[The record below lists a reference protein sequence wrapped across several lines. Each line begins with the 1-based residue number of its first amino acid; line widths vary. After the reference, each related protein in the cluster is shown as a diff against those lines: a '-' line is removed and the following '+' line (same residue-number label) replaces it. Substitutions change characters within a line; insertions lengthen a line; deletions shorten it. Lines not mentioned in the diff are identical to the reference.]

1 MNQGAYSSSSST
13 DRNNDPSRANAGDVG
28 SAHEGFDSES
38 WIATPTSSAP
48 PSYTSDTESFN
59 DGASFVSDT
68 STLAEP
74 VNRPRPGLSSSTL
87 VHLRPPSVPITP
99 SVQSVTR
106 EYPVI
111 RYIFTPTS
119 PISNSLTLVP
129 PPDMPDTVPRFHI
142 AVTSNVF
149 NPLSHITTVYRGE
162 TQFGQWVG
170 SFEMGISSFLSRV
183 RMHKQDVPIIKVL
196 QKRGSRTSAVWTW
209 KPLSSRVNGGV
220 PWKWHYRAIHGGGV
234 CRSTDADETLLAT
247 FIPSP
252 TTAHSYS
259 PAVVQVNAR
268 GEETPLPAL
277 QITLAGQT
285 FFEDIL
291 ISLLV
296 IERKRM
302 LDLADQHAKVIFN

>member
-13 DRNNDPSRANAGDVG
+13 DGNNNALRANAADVDTP
-28 SAHEGFDSES
+28 EFDSES
-38 WIATPTSSAP
+38 WITTPTSSAP
-48 PSYTSDTESFN
+48 PSYISDAESFD
-59 DGASFVSDT
+59 DGASFVSTT
-68 STLAEP
+68 STLVGAAR
-74 VNRPRPGLSSSTL
+74 RPAGLSSSTL
-87 VHLRPPSVPITP
+87 VHLRPPPPSTP
-99 SVQSVTR
+99 SVSSVVR

-111 RYIFTPTS
+111 RYIFTPTC
-119 PISNSLTLVP
+119 PVSNSLTLIP

-149 NPLSHITTVYRGE
+149 NPLSYITTVYQGE

-170 SFEMGISSFLSRV
+170 SFEMGISGCLSRV
-183 RMHKQDVPIIKVL
+183 RMHKQDVPVINVL
-196 QKRGSRTSAVWTW
+196 GKRGSRTSAVWTW
-209 KPLSSRVNGGV
+209 KPLSSRVNNGL
-220 PWKWHYRAIHGGGV
+220 PWKWDYRATHGAGV
-234 CRSTDADETLLAT
+234 CRSTDADKTLLAT

-252 TTAHSYS
+252 TAGRSYS
-259 PAVVQVNAR
+259 PGVVQVNSR

-277 QITLAGQT
+277 QVTLEGQK

-302 LDLADQHAKVIFN
+302 HPTDDQHTKLIFN